1 MSWKSDLINGIEEYF
16 RKFEDVDKYVE
27 NIDIMRRPRVRK
39 EYDDA
44 LAKLAEARE
53 AISAF
58 VGVYDDEARK

>member
-27 NIDIMRRPRVRK
+27 NIDIIRRPRVRK
-39 EYDDA
+39 EYDDV

>member
-1 MSWKSDLINGIEEYF
+1 MNWKSDLINGIEEYF
-16 RKFEDVDKYVE
+16 RKFEGVDKYVE

-58 VGVYDDEARK
+58 VGVYNDEARK